1 MAETNRIAEIRNEAT
16 VTFSLAELDPEDPRW
31 NKRGALYVPAGE
43 GPTVWAVG
51 DTYTIKATGDQT
63 NGGFGFIEATVPPGG
78 GTSPHAHGDEEET
91 FYILDGELEFLDG
104 DHIFTARTGDFIH
117 VPRGTRHRFKNK
129 SHHAARMIFMFT
141 PPGAEKFIRDYSVP
155 ARPGEPA
162 PPISEADAE
171 RAQEAIRRI
180 NMAVLPE
187 PS

>member
-1 MAETNRIAEIRNEAT
+1 LAEI
-16 VTFSLAELDPEDPRW
+16 DPKDPRW
-31 NKRGALYVPAGE
+31 DKRGALYVPSGE

-78 GTSPHAHGDEEET
+78 GTDAHAHGDEEET

-104 DHIFTARTGDFIH
+104 NHIFTAGPGDFIH
-117 VPRGTRHRFKNK
+117 IPRGIRHRFKNK
-129 SHHAARMIFMFT
+129 GLHAAKMIFMFT

-155 ARPGEPA
+155 AQPGVQ
-162 PPISEADAE
+162 PPPPNEADLA
-171 RAQEAIRRI
+171 RAQEAISLI
-180 NMAVLPE
+180 NLAVLPE